1 MPRPGAKG
9 TGSRVFRS
17 LSSIGKRRQGAEAK
31 SIAHKQHRQAET
43 RSRSKINRADP
54 TKGQQK
60 ERTNRQRLADD
71 ENAREEQAAKGA
83 RKLAED
89 DERDVEKKSSGK
101 SNLPSNP
108 TAERCNARTT
118 LKQHA
123 WHAATGDPVCVAG
136 WSQNKLT
143 AVLSCAINIVR
154 LQIFR

>member
-1 MPRPGAKG
+1 MI
-9 TGSRVFRS
+9 SS
-17 LSSIGKRRQGAEAK
+17 LPVS
-31 SIAHKQHRQAET
+31 KQHRQAET

-60 ERTNRQRLADD
+60 EPTNRQRLADD

-143 AVLSCAINIVR
+143 AVLSRAINIVR

>member
-1 MPRPGAKG
+1 M
-9 TGSRVFRS
+9 
-17 LSSIGKRRQGAEAK
+17 
-31 SIAHKQHRQAET
+31 
-43 RSRSKINRADP
+43 
-54 TKGQQK
+54 

-108 TAERCNARTT
+108 TAERCNARTP

-123 WHAATGDPVCVAG
+123 WHVSVFRPGGLAPTSDD
-136 WSQNKLT
+136 
-143 AVLSCAINIVR
+143 VLRDLS
-154 LQIFR
+154 FPDG

>member
-1 MPRPGAKG
+1 M
-9 TGSRVFRS
+9 
-17 LSSIGKRRQGAEAK
+17 
-31 SIAHKQHRQAET
+31 
-43 RSRSKINRADP
+43 
-54 TKGQQK
+54 

-118 LKQHA
+118 LKSSMHGTRQPGTQYA
-123 WHAATGDPVCVAG
+123 SPVGVKT
-136 WSQNKLT
+136 N
-143 AVLSCAINIVR
+143 
-154 LQIFR
+154 